1 MSIEEAKR
9 VIEIEAAAVATLK
22 DRIDRSFQRAV
33 DLIYGCRGRVV
44 VVGMGKSGIVG
55 RKIAATLTSTG
66 TPAFYLHSTEALHGD
81 SGILQRDDVAIAISK
96 SGQSE
101 ELQLLVPLLKRLDIP
116 IIAMTGNARSWLAQ
130 KSDVVLDTTVEK
142 EACPYDLTPTAST
155 TVTMVLG
162 DALAVALLKKRNF
175 GPRQFAVLHPGGSLG
190 RKLIW
195 RVEDLMHK
203 NGELPVVS
211 ESTSMSDV
219 LVEMTSKQLGMT
231 CVVDSKGVLVG
242 VLTDGDLRRL
252 LERVSDPLSM
262 NAREALNASPRG
274 DKRTHPF
281 TIGKEELAAEAV
293 PVMEKH
299 IITQLVVV
307 DASSKPIGVIRWI
320 DLLKAGV
327 I

>member
-1 MSIEEAKR
+1 MSIEQAKK
-9 VIEIEAAAVATLK
+9 VIEIEAAAVAALK
-22 DRIDRSFQRAV
+22 DRINDSFQRAV
-33 DLIYGCRGRVV
+33 DLIYQCKGRVV

-81 SGILQRDDVAIAISK
+81 SGILRGDDVVIAISK
-96 SGQSE
+96 SGQAE

-116 IIAMTGNARSWLAQ
+116 LIAMTGNFHSWLAQ
-130 KSDVVLDTTVEK
+130 ESDILLDTSVEK
-142 EACPYDLTPTAST
+142 EACPYDLTPTTST

-162 DALAVALLKKRNF
+162 DALAVALLRKRNF
-175 GPRQFAVLHPGGSLG
+175 GPRQFALLHPGGALG

-195 RVEDLMHK
+195 RVEDLMHR
-203 NGELPVVS
+203 GRELPVVN
-211 ESTSMSDV
+211 ESTTMRDV

-231 CVVDSKGVLVG
+231 CVVDSEGVLVG

-252 LERVSDPLSM
+252 MERTAAPLAMS
-262 NAREALNASPRG
+262 AREALDVSPRG
-274 DKRTHPF
+274 KKRTPPF
-281 TIGKEELAAEAV
+281 TIAKEELAAKAV
-293 PVMEKH
+293 PVLQKH
-299 IITQLVVV
+299 ILTQLVVV
-307 DASSKPIGVIRWI
+307 DADAKPIGVIRWI

>member
-33 DLIYGCRGRVV
+33 DLIYGCKGRVV

-116 IIAMTGNARSWLAQ
+116 LIAMTGNPRSWLAQ

-142 EACPYDLTPTAST
+142 EACPYDLTPTTST

-190 RKLIW
+190 RKLIC

-203 NGELPVVS
+203 NG
-211 ESTSMSDV
+211 
-219 LVEMTSKQLGMT
+219 
-231 CVVDSKGVLVG
+231 
-242 VLTDGDLRRL
+242 
-252 LERVSDPLSM
+252 
-262 NAREALNASPRG
+262 AREALDASPRG
-274 DKRTHPF
+274 EKRSPPF

-293 PVMEKH
+293 PVMERH

-307 DASSKPIGVIRWI
+307 DASSRWI